1 MAWIAR
7 DKNKSLFY
15 MTTDRQKRAVHF
27 CEKVL
32 EIKFIGDINDYN
44 LVSRFLSKNLKL
56 AKETYFGVLDL
67 CEEECDAT
75 EADIY

>member
-1 MAWIAR
+1 
-7 DKNKSLFY
+7 
-15 MTTDRQKRAVHF
+15 MTTDRQKSAVHF

-32 EIKFIGDINDYN
+32 EIKYIRDINDYN

-56 AKETYFGVLDL
+56 AKETYFGVFDL

-75 EADIY
+75 EVDIY